1 MAKTTMGR
9 AVNIAGSAAAVP
21 GRVIGLIDEAER
33 LVERVGEIVERADGL
48 VERVSGTVDEAE
60 GIVRHSR
67 DVAGA
72 AEDAVTAAEH
82 ISASAGTVV
91 SKAENVSARAEET
104 VERAERATGTVDGL
118 LAVYEPTA
126 HRAAPMLEKFV
137 DELSQKEV
145 DAAIRLVDEL
155 PVLTEHVLSDIL
167 PILRT
172 LDRVG
177 PEIHELLE
185 VSYDVRRAIVG
196 IPGFRFF
203 RRRGQQRLAGAE
215 ELGTEERLLPDEED
229 ATRKSARSAGE
240 RGPGTDGALPAEE
253 AGHGST
259 VEETAER

>member
-1 MAKTTMGR
+1 MARTTIGR
-9 AVNIAGSAAAVP
+9 AVNVAGSAAAVP
-21 GRVIGLIDEAER
+21 GRVVGLIDEAER

-48 VERVSGTVDEAE
+48 VERASGTVDAAE

-67 DVAGA
+67 EVAAA
-72 AEDAVTAAEH
+72 AEEAVSAAKH
-82 ISASAGTVV
+82 ISASASTVV
-91 SKAENVSARAEET
+91 SEAESVSTRAAET

-118 LAVYEPTA
+118 LAAYEATA

-137 DELSQKEV
+137 NELSQKEV

-196 IPGFRFF
+196 IPGFGFF
-203 RRRGQQRLAGAE
+203 RRRGQQRLSGSEALDAE
-215 ELGTEERLLPDEED
+215 ERPLPDEED
-229 ATRKSARSAGE
+229 TTRGTARSADE
-240 RGPGTDGALPAEE
+240 RRPGTEGALLTEGT
-253 AGHGST
+253 GHGS
-259 VEETAER
+259 EEESGR

>member
-1 MAKTTMGR
+1 MAKTTIGR
-9 AVNIAGSAAAVP
+9 AVSVAGSAVAVP
-21 GRVIGLIDEAER
+21 GRVVGLVDEAER

-48 VERVSGTVDEAE
+48 VERVSATVDEAE

-67 DVAGA
+67 EVAVA
-72 AEDAVTAAEH
+72 AEEAVSAAER
-82 ISASAGTVV
+82 ISAAASTVV
-91 SKAENVSARAEET
+91 SEAESVSTRAAET

-118 LAVYEPTA
+118 LAAYESTA

-137 DELSQKEV
+137 DELSPKEV

-196 IPGFRFF
+196 IPGFGFF
-203 RRRGQQRLAGAE
+203 RRRGRQRLSGSEELDAE
-215 ELGTEERLLPDEED
+215 ERPVPGEEGT
-229 ATRKSARSAGE
+229 TRESARSAE
-240 RGPGTDGALPAEE
+240 ESRPGAEGVLPAE
-253 AGHGST
+253 GTGQGSKE
-259 VEETAER
+259 VPER